1 MKDNIEGFPGYHI
14 TRDGCLYSRYN
25 NIGKLTNSYKKNKA
39 YSRSNGYQQ
48 IVLKIRSLNKLRRA
62 YIHRL
67 VAESYIP
74 NPENKPCVCHKD
86 NNRANNHVDNLYWGT
101 YKENSEQMVRDN
113 HTKKGKVIRAIIF
126 SDLHLHN
133 WKNHTSRSDT
143 AIRVLKI
150 ISDICIRKKIPA
162 LFCGDLLHDP
172 KVLDYELA
180 DIIYREFPVLDK
192 KPWNM
197 YGISGNHT
205 MYYSSTT
212 GSNTFSWDKFLNYS
226 FYKNID
232 FKRIHYKNLYIYG
245 VPYIDNNVGLT
256 DYLKNVDVSVGGTNS
271 KHILMLHTDYPGAK
285 DNDGREIGSVENLN
299 LNILNKFDLVL
310 CGHIHKPQRLSKK
323 VYMIGAPYQQRR
335 TDKDSKLGYWELYSD
350 LSMKFKEL
358 NDFPKFIDVE
368 SEDEIKDD
376 GNYYTLIPKKEE
388 NTNKSTTKIHR
399 NLSKNKLARQY
410 LRENGIKDKDKSNLL
425 KRILKEAEND

>member
-1 MKDNIEGFPGYHI
+1 M
-14 TRDGCLYSRYN
+14 
-25 NIGKLTNSYKKNKA
+25 
-39 YSRSNGYQQ
+39 
-48 IVLKIRSLNKLRRA
+48 
-62 YIHRL
+62 
-67 VAESYIP
+67 
-74 NPENKPCVCHKD
+74 
-86 NNRANNHVDNLYWGT
+86 
-101 YKENSEQMVRDN
+101 
-113 HTKKGKVIRAIIF
+113 
-126 SDLHLHN
+126 
-133 WKNHTSRSDT
+133 
-143 AIRVLKI
+143 
-150 ISDICIRKKIPA
+150 
-162 LFCGDLLHDP
+162 
-172 KVLDYELA
+172 
-180 DIIYREFPVLDK
+180 
-192 KPWNM
+192 
-197 YGISGNHT
+197 
-205 MYYSSTT
+205 
-212 GSNTFSWDKFLNYS
+212 
-226 FYKNID
+226 
-232 FKRIHYKNLYIYG
+232 
-245 VPYIDNNVGLT
+245 GLT

-285 DNDGREIGSVENLN
+285 DNDGREISSVENLN

-358 NDFPKFIDVE
+358 KDFPKFIDVE

-376 GNYYTLIPKKEE
+376 GNYYTLVLKKEE